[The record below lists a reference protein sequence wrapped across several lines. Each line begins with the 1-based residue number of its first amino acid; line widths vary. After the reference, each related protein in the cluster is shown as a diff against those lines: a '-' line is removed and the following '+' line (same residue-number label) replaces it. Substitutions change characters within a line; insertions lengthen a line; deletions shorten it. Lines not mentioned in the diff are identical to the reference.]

1 VAPTA
6 RTMIPSFTN
15 IVGRT
20 IPPWLQVV
28 LFGYLSVVL
37 MTWGADKFKER
48 RSLLLAVIYVAA
60 ALFFGLQAT
69 FILIDLL

>member
-1 VAPTA
+1 MI
-6 RTMIPSFTN
+6 RTFTS

-28 LFGYLSVVL
+28 IFGYLSVVL

-48 RSLLLAVIYVAA
+48 RSLLLAVVYLAA
-60 ALFFGLQAT
+60 ALLFGLQAT
-69 FILIDLL
+69 FTLMDLVSD

>member
-1 VAPTA
+1 
-6 RTMIPSFTN
+6 MIPSFTN
-15 IVGRT
+15 IVGQT

-37 MTWGADKFKER
+37 MTWSADKFKER
-48 RSLLLAVIYVAA
+48 RNLLLAVIYVAA

-69 FILIDLL
+69 FILIDLLSVD